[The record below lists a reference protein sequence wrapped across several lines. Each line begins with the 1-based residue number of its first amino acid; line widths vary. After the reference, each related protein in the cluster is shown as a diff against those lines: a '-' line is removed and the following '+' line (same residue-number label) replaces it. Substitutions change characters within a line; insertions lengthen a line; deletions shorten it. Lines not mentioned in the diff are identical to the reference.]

1 MSEERKLIF
10 ILAKEETQNAAIA
23 LCTPE
28 NLIERQQEI
37 YDKEGMTTKTLDV
50 AGPTDMLPHLIM
62 VAFMGVLI
70 FVGNHI
76 SVLFETFWKY
86 SFMVAL
92 SLSFI
97 CFALHLINNG
107 VYGLRDKWIRHN
119 VMKSF
124 KKKSSLKYVAGQLFS
139 EKAGRQE
146 ISPLL
151 KKIIDAAEIFS
162 EAELYHLKVKG
173 DGKIRLADIEAIT
186 ENDFKYQHFKQ
197 QVKKIA

>member
-10 ILAKEETQNAAIA
+10 ILAKEETQKAAIA

-37 YDKEGMTTKTLDV
+37 YDKEGMSAKTLDV
-50 AGPTDMLPHLIM
+50 AGPTDLLPHLIM
-62 VAFMGVLI
+62 APFMLALI
-70 FVGNHI
+70 VIGNNI
-76 SVLFETFWKY
+76 SVLFESFWKY
-86 SFMVAL
+86 SFMVSL

-97 CFALHLINNG
+97 CFTFHLIDNG
-107 VYGLRDKWIRHN
+107 VYGLRDKWIRRN
-119 VMKSF
+119 VMKNF

-146 ISPLL
+146 ISSVL
-151 KKIIDAAEIFS
+151 KKIIEHTGIFS
-162 EAELYHLKVKG
+162 EAELYHLKIKG
-173 DGKIRLADIEAIT
+173 EGKIRLADIEAIT

-197 QVKKIA
+197 QVRKIA

>member
-1 MSEERKLIF
+1 MSEERELIF
-10 ILAKEETQNAAIA
+10 ILAKEETQEVANS

-28 NLIERQQEI
+28 NIIESQKEI

-50 AGPTDMLPHLIM
+50 AGPTDMLPHLIIL
-62 VAFMGVLI
+62 AFIGVLI
-70 FVGNHI
+70 MVGNNI
-76 SVLFETFWKY
+76 SVLFESFWKY

-97 CFALHLINNG
+97 CLALHLIDNG
-107 VYGLRDKWIRHN
+107 LYGLRDKWIRRN
-119 VMKSF
+119 VMKNF
-124 KKKSSLKYVAGQLFS
+124 KKKSSLRYVAGQLFY
-139 EKAGRQE
+139 EKAGRRE

-151 KKIIDAAEIFS
+151 KKIIEHMGILS

-173 DGKIRLADIEAIT
+173 EGKIRLADIEAIM

>member
-1 MSEERKLIF
+1 MSKERELIF
-10 ILAKEETQNAAIA
+10 ILAKEETQKAAIS

-62 VAFMGVLI
+62 VPFMGILI
-70 FVGNHI
+70 LVGDNI
-76 SVLFETFWKY
+76 SVLFEAFWKY

-97 CFALHLINNG
+97 FFALHLINNG
-107 VYGLRDKWIRHN
+107 AYGLRDKWIRHN

-151 KKIIDAAEIFS
+151 KKIIEHMGIFS

-197 QVKKIA
+197 QVRKIA